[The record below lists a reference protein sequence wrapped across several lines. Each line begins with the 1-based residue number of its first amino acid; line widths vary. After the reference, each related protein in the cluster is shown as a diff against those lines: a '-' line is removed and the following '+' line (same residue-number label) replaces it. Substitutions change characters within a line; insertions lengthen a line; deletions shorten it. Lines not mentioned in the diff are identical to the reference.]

1 MDIGK
6 AEIAMSY
13 PGIRVMMTTTPK
25 VTISPE
31 EAQAEMHCAF
41 DTKCVKHIPRDNRRT
56 QQWTVN

>member
-6 AEIAMSY
+6 AEIATSY
-13 PGIRVMMTTTPK
+13 PGIRVLMMTTPK

-31 EAQAEMHCAF
+31 EAQAETHCAF
-41 DTKCVKHIPRDNRRT
+41 VTKCVKHIPRDNRRI